1 MFFECKIL
9 LACRALHGLV
19 TLFYV
24 QVSATRTSENFITML
39 TSESSFNAKMDVFD
53 VSLQTDELGEA
64 APTLVAH
71 KVLSFLVNSL
81 NMQLEAMRAD
91 NRFSTVWT
99 RDFRVLFCRGCEAA
113 AANVMKVLCQMVNL
127 FLMTQ
132 KGPKGLEWGT
142 TTITEFC
149 LLFFLSCAEAELA
162 SFFRHGGVVVGLQI
176 FGMKDSDM
184 TLE

>member
-1 MFFECKIL
+1 
-9 LACRALHGLV
+9 
-19 TLFYV
+19 
-24 QVSATRTSENFITML
+24 ML
-39 TSESSFNAKMDVFD
+39 TSESSFYAKMDVFD

-99 RDFRVLFCRGCEAA
+99 RDFRVLFCRGEAA
-113 AANVMKVLCQMVNL
+113 TDVMKVLCQMVNL

-162 SFFRHGGVVVGLQI
+162 SFRHGGVVGLQI